1 MKSILLKN
9 IRAVDSDT
17 DINCDILIDGGVIK
31 KISGE
36 IKDSADSE
44 YDCTGLVVMPG
55 LFDMHVHFR
64 DPGYTY
70 KEDIITGAAS
80 ALYGGFTGVACMPNT
95 NPVADNVETLNYI
108 IEKGRHTGVRI
119 YPVASI
125 TEGLKGEKLCDYP
138 MLKAAGAVAVSDD
151 GRPVESQEMLRAGM
165 IEASKCGLLT
175 ISHCEDLDIIKDGKI
190 NKGKISEE
198 LGIPGMDRLSED
210 SITEREIIT
219 SKNTGCPIHIA
230 HVSTKGSVDLI
241 RKYNV
246 FIARTVKV
254 EITNCLAA
262 KKGIAF
268 EDIKKVYS
276 HPQALKQC
284 SVYLRDSGFEP
295 VESKN
300 TATAAKYV
308 SESNCPCGAI
318 CSENCARLYGL
329 NILKRNI
336 SNVIPN
342 YTRFICITKNFR
354 LSEDAKTISVT
365 LEIPNIKGSLYR
377 LLTKFF
383 VNDMDL
389 EKIESRPIADGSFDV
404 RFFLDFAGNVG
415 DDKVKSLLV
424 ELTDELY
431 DFKFLGN
438 FSEEP

>member
-1 MKSILLKN
+1 MDLNALRDEIDSLDKEILKAFEKRMELCRNVALYKKANGMQIFQSQREKEIIKRVRAESPEELKGATTALFTEIMDISKCLQQQTLLKGREFLEPVPLN
-9 IRAVDSDT
+9 MSSGGMVGCQGTSGSNSETAARKLFPENEISFYSEFEDVFRAVE
-17 DINCDILIDGGVIK
+17 K
-31 KISGE
+31 GE
-36 IKDSADSE
+36 IE
-44 YDCTGLVVMPG
+44 YG
-55 LFDMHVHFR
+55 
-64 DPGYTY
+64 
-70 KEDIITGAAS
+70 II
-80 ALYGGFTGVACMPNT
+80 
-95 NPVADNVETLNYI
+95 
-108 IEKGRHTGVRI
+108 
-119 YPVASI
+119 
-125 TEGLKGEKLCDYP
+125 
-138 MLKAAGAVAVSDD
+138 
-151 GRPVESQEMLRAGM
+151 
-165 IEASKCGLLT
+165 
-175 ISHCEDLDIIKDGKI
+175 
-190 NKGKISEE
+190 
-198 LGIPGMDRLSED
+198 
-210 SITEREIIT
+210 
-219 SKNTGCPIHIA
+219 PIHN
-230 HVSTKGSVDLI
+230 STAGSVTQNYDLI

-284 SVYLRDSGFEP
+284 SVYLRESGFEP